1 MITYRNVAIQ
11 INGAINSMRNCS
23 DFTQRRLTNY
33 FHKITPYPIYIA
45 ELIVLKRVFQQ
56 NFYFE
61 KYLNFYGT

>member
-1 MITYRNVAIQ
+1 
-11 INGAINSMRNCS
+11 MRNCS
-23 DFTQRRLTNY
+23 NFTQRRLTNY

-45 ELIVLKRVFQQ
+45 ELIVLKRLFQQ